1 MQPTKSKNGTRLH
14 ATDRQKPLSVKILP
28 MSEEDI
34 DEVIRIERLSFPNPW
49 TRGFFERELR
59 NPISYAFV
67 EKIEEKGRLRLAGY
81 IVFWI
86 VTDEAHILN
95 IAVDPELRRQGLA
108 KRLLCVALSFME
120 DRGVD
125 VVHLEVRR
133 SNTPAINLYRRFGFE
148 EVYIRENYYGNE
160 DAIVMRLV
168 FRHKSHIIP

>member
-1 MQPTKSKNGTRLH
+1 MH
-14 ATDRQKPLSVKILP
+14 ATGRQKPLSVKILP

-49 TRGFFERELR
+49 RREFFERELK

-67 EKIEEKGRLRLAGY
+67 EKIEEKGRLRLAAY

-108 KRLLCVALSFME
+108 RRLLTMALAFME
-120 DRGVD
+120 DRGVE

-133 SNTPAINLYRRFGFE
+133 SNRAAINLYKRFGFE

-168 FRHKSHIIP
+168 FRYKSRVIP